1 VIFYAV
7 VSSLT
12 ERVVEFLPSRQD
24 ADAWIERVRSD
35 DEELAAA
42 LRVQAFEITISEN

>member
-12 ERVVEFLPSRQD
+12 EKVVEFLPSRQA

-35 DEELAAA
+35 DEDLAAQ
-42 LRVQAFEITISEN
+42 LRVQAFEVSVSQN

>member
-1 VIFYAV
+1 MIFYAV

-24 ADAWIERVRSD
+24 ADAWIERVRTD
-35 DEELAAA
+35 DEDLAAE
-42 LRVQAFEITISEN
+42 LRVQAFEVTFNPN